1 MKKERI
7 YTWLQCCW
15 WPLAGASPRGSRT
28 ATSRHPGKITSSTL
42 DILFIKALPRKK
54 KYSVI
59 LQKTFCRHNVVFSL
73 QKKTTY
79 LNDDPEDVLLGEM
92 ATKMT
97 NKISWMMTNRTTY
110 LDEDQQDDLPGW
122 WPTGQPT
129 WMMINRMNYLDN
141 DQQDDIPGWW
151 PTGRPNWMMTNRTT

>member
-1 MKKERI
+1 MATNEKGED

-28 ATSRHPGKITSSTL
+28 VTSRHPGKITSSTL

-97 NKISWMMTNRTTY
+97 NKISWMMINRTTY
-110 LDEDQQDDLPGW
+110 LDEDQQNDLPGW
-122 WPTGQPT
+122 WPRRRPT
-129 WMMINRMNYLDN
+129 
-141 DQQDDIPGWW
+141 
-151 PTGRPNWMMTNRTT
+151 WMMTNRTTYLDDDQQDELPG